1 MEKFCTFKENLPK
14 GAWKLGKIIKL
25 IEREDGEIGAP
36 TLLLPTNNT
45 VNRQINLLHLL
56 ETALVIDKLNSD
68 SLSFFTRAL

>member
-25 IEREDGEIGAP
+25 IEREDGEIGAH

-45 VNRQINLLHLL
+45 VNRQINFLHPL
-56 ETALVIDKLNSD
+56 ETALVTDKLNSD